1 MEQPKPEPMQ
11 QDAQTQPAEQQQQQE
26 QQPAQQESA
35 QQQPVQQQ
43 EQPQQPQEQPQQPQ
57 QQQQQPAQQE
67 SAQQQPVQQQPP
79 AQAAPQGGAAPSS
92 GATDAAPASNGPAPP
107 AVPQPAPPPNPMV
120 DRYNDQWTAVQN
132 NPSDF
137 AAWTTLIGVS
147 EKLDDIAR
155 IRAVYEPFLAAFPL
169 CYGYWKKYADA
180 EHRHGNVEAALQ
192 VYDRGVTATP
202 HSLDLWG
209 HYAAYR
215 KANGGTPD
223 EVRSVYERGVGVCS
237 SDYLAH
243 SLWDKYI
250 HYEEEQG
257 AGVAV
262 TALYSRVLQC
272 PLRELPRYM
281 QSLKSFVQ
289 GRAASEIMPQEEMEA
304 LMSSL
309 QAQKEQQAAAAAQ
322 AQAPEG
328 EAPPAVADTSVS
340 DEDIKAAWLAKREE
354 YMAAAKAVA
363 DDRKPFEE
371 SIKRT
376 YFHVKPLDSSQ
387 LANWVRYL
395 DHMESKKDAS
405 VSDVAT
411 VYERCLVPCASYP
424 EFWERYVRW
433 LEGKGMEAEA
443 RGALQRQVEV
453 FCKTRPEAHLF
464 AARFEERHGR
474 VQEARMLFAH
484 LTGHMAPRLLQVVV
498 AAANFE
504 RRQGQ
509 LDAACTHYESLL
521 NSEKAKDGEGG
532 SKLYPFLAM
541 QYANFLKQSCGNAD
555 KGREVL
561 RAAVDSSPHIRQLWE
576 AALLFEESCGTEGLV
591 ERVLPLYEK
600 AVAEQAQQPSE
611 SGKKGLNEKDREE
624 LSLRAIDFAD
634 AYADAHTLHQ
644 VMVRHSA
651 LFQLPTSIAA
661 SASAAANA
669 ADAASSR
676 KRPAETAADA
686 SAKVPK
692 VDAVSTPAA
701 AAAAAP
707 VAAAAPAAPP
717 VPAPVV
723 PAPVPVPVA
732 SAPPPVYPAY
742 PGYPPASAA
751 PPAYPGYP
759 AGYPSYPYAG
769 GYYGYGY

>member
-1 MEQPKPEPMQ
+1 MQ
-11 QDAQTQPAEQQQQQE
+11 QGDLPAQPAEQQQQPAEQQQQPAEQQQQQQKLE
-26 QQPAQQESA
+26 QQQKQPAQAEQE
-35 QQQPVQQQ
+35 
-43 EQPQQPQEQPQQPQ
+43 
-57 QQQQQPAQQE
+57 
-67 SAQQQPVQQQPP
+67 
-79 AQAAPQGGAAPSS
+79 GAAPSS
-92 GATDAAPASNGPAPP
+92 TPSNAAPAANGPAP
-107 AVPQPAPPPNPMV
+107 AVVPEPAPPPNPMV
-120 DRYNDQWTAVQN
+120 DKYNEQWTAVQSN
-132 NPSDF
+132 SSDF
-137 AAWTTLIGVS
+137 AAWTTLIGVA
-147 EKLDDIAR
+147 EKLDDIER

-180 EHRHGNVEAALQ
+180 EHRHGNVDAALQ

-223 EVRSVYERGVGVCS
+223 DVRSVYERGVAVCS

-309 QAQKEQQAAAAAQ
+309 QTQKEQQAATAAQ

-328 EAPPAVADTSVS
+328 EAPPAVVDTSVS

-354 YMAAAKAVA
+354 SMAAAKAVA

-376 YFHVKPLDSSQ
+376 YFHVKPLDASQ

-474 VQEARMLFAH
+474 AQEARVLYAH

-509 LDAACTHYESLL
+509 LDAACAHYESLI
-521 NSEKAKDGEGG
+521 NSERAKDGEGG

-561 RAAVDSSPHIRQLWE
+561 RTAVESSPHIRQLWE
-576 AALLFEESCGTEGLV
+576 AAVQFEESCGMEGLV

-611 SGKKGLNEKDREE
+611 SGKKGLSEKDREE

-676 KRPAETAADA
+676 KRPADTAADA
-686 SAKVPK
+686 SAKAPK
-692 VDAVSTPAA
+692 ADAASTPAA
-701 AAAAAP
+701 AAAST
-707 VAAAAPAAPP
+707 AAAAPPAAPAA
-717 VPAPVV
+717 APVV
-723 PAPVPVPVA
+723 PAAVPVPVA

-751 PPAYPGYP
+751 PAAYPGYP

>member
-1 MEQPKPEPMQ
+1 MEQQQQEPMQ
-11 QDAQTQPAEQQQQQE
+11 QGDLPAQPAEQQQQPAEQQQQQQKLE
-26 QQPAQQESA
+26 QQQKQPAQAEQE
-35 QQQPVQQQ
+35 
-43 EQPQQPQEQPQQPQ
+43 
-57 QQQQQPAQQE
+57 
-67 SAQQQPVQQQPP
+67 
-79 AQAAPQGGAAPSS
+79 GAAPSS
-92 GATDAAPASNGPAPP
+92 TPSNAAPAANGPAP
-107 AVPQPAPPPNPMV
+107 AVVPEPAPPPNPMV
-120 DRYNDQWTAVQN
+120 DKYNEQWTAVQSN
-132 NPSDF
+132 SSDF
-137 AAWTTLIGVS
+137 AAWTTLIGVA
-147 EKLDDIAR
+147 EKLDDIER

-180 EHRHGNVEAALQ
+180 EHRHGNVDAALQ

-223 EVRSVYERGVGVCS
+223 DVRSVYERGVAVCS

-309 QAQKEQQAAAAAQ
+309 QTQKEQQAATAAQ

-328 EAPPAVADTSVS
+328 EAPPAVVDTSVS

-354 YMAAAKAVA
+354 SMAAAKAVA

-376 YFHVKPLDSSQ
+376 YFHVKPLDASQ

-474 VQEARMLFAH
+474 AQEARVLYAH

-509 LDAACTHYESLL
+509 LDAACAHYESLI
-521 NSEKAKDGEGG
+521 NSERAKDGEGG

-561 RAAVDSSPHIRQLWE
+561 RTAVESSPHIRQLWE
-576 AALLFEESCGTEGLV
+576 AAVQFEESCGMEGLV

-611 SGKKGLNEKDREE
+611 SGKKGLSEKDREE

-676 KRPAETAADA
+676 KRPADTAADA
-686 SAKVPK
+686 SAKAPK
-692 VDAVSTPAA
+692 ADAASTPAA
-701 AAAAAP
+701 AAAST
-707 VAAAAPAAPP
+707 AAAAPPAAPAA
-717 VPAPVV
+717 APVV
-723 PAPVPVPVA
+723 PAAVPVPVA

-751 PPAYPGYP
+751 PAAYPGYP

>member
-1 MEQPKPEPMQ
+1 
-11 QDAQTQPAEQQQQQE
+11 
-26 QQPAQQESA
+26 
-35 QQQPVQQQ
+35 
-43 EQPQQPQEQPQQPQ
+43 
-57 QQQQQPAQQE
+57 
-67 SAQQQPVQQQPP
+67 
-79 AQAAPQGGAAPSS
+79 
-92 GATDAAPASNGPAPP
+92 
-107 AVPQPAPPPNPMV
+107 
-120 DRYNDQWTAVQN
+120 
-132 NPSDF
+132 
-137 AAWTTLIGVS
+137 
-147 EKLDDIAR
+147 
-155 IRAVYEPFLAAFPL
+155 
-169 CYGYWKKYADA
+169 
-180 EHRHGNVEAALQ
+180 
-192 VYDRGVTATP
+192 
-202 HSLDLWG
+202 
-209 HYAAYR
+209 
-215 KANGGTPD
+215 
-223 EVRSVYERGVGVCS
+223 
-237 SDYLAH
+237 
-243 SLWDKYI
+243 
-250 HYEEEQG
+250 
-257 AGVAV
+257 
-262 TALYSRVLQC
+262 
-272 PLRELPRYM
+272 
-281 QSLKSFVQ
+281 
-289 GRAASEIMPQEEMEA
+289 MPQEEMEA

-309 QAQKEQQAAAAAQ
+309 QTQKEQQAATAAQ

-328 EAPPAVADTSVS
+328 EAPPAVVDTSVS

-354 YMAAAKAVA
+354 SMAAAKAVA

-376 YFHVKPLDSSQ
+376 YFHVKPLDASQ

-474 VQEARMLFAH
+474 AQEARVLYAH

-509 LDAACTHYESLL
+509 LDAACAHYESLI
-521 NSEKAKDGEGG
+521 NSERAKDGEGG

-561 RAAVDSSPHIRQLWE
+561 RTAVESSPHIRQLWE
-576 AALLFEESCGTEGLV
+576 AAVQFEESCGMEGLV

-611 SGKKGLNEKDREE
+611 SGKKGLSEKDREE

-676 KRPAETAADA
+676 KRPADTAADA
-686 SAKVPK
+686 SAKAPK
-692 VDAVSTPAA
+692 ADAASTPAA
-701 AAAAAP
+701 AAAST
-707 VAAAAPAAPP
+707 AAAAPPAAPAA
-717 VPAPVV
+717 APVV
-723 PAPVPVPVA
+723 PAAVPVPVA

-751 PPAYPGYP
+751 PAAYPGYP

>member
-1 MEQPKPEPMQ
+1 MEQQQQEPMQ
-11 QDAQTQPAEQQQQQE
+11 QGDLPAQPAEQQQQPAEQQQQPAEQQQQQQKLE
-26 QQPAQQESA
+26 QQQKQPAQAEQE
-35 QQQPVQQQ
+35 
-43 EQPQQPQEQPQQPQ
+43 
-57 QQQQQPAQQE
+57 
-67 SAQQQPVQQQPP
+67 
-79 AQAAPQGGAAPSS
+79 GAAPSS
-92 GATDAAPASNGPAPP
+92 TPSNAAPAANGPAP
-107 AVPQPAPPPNPMV
+107 AVVPEPAPPPNPMV
-120 DRYNDQWTAVQN
+120 DKYNEQWTAVQSN
-132 NPSDF
+132 SSDF
-137 AAWTTLIGVS
+137 AAWTTLIGVA
-147 EKLDDIAR
+147 EKLDDIER

-180 EHRHGNVEAALQ
+180 EHRHGNVDAALQ

-223 EVRSVYERGVGVCS
+223 DVRSVYERGVAVCS

-309 QAQKEQQAAAAAQ
+309 QTQKEQQAATAAQ

-328 EAPPAVADTSVS
+328 EAPPAVVDTSVS

-354 YMAAAKAVA
+354 SMAAAKAVA

-376 YFHVKPLDSSQ
+376 YFHVKPLDASQ

-474 VQEARMLFAH
+474 AQEARVLYAH

-509 LDAACTHYESLL
+509 LDAACAHYESLI
-521 NSEKAKDGEGG
+521 NSERAKDGEGG

-561 RAAVDSSPHIRQLWE
+561 RTAVESSPHIRQLWE
-576 AALLFEESCGTEGLV
+576 AAVQFEESCGMEGLV

-611 SGKKGLNEKDREE
+611 SGKKGLSEKDREE

-676 KRPAETAADA
+676 KRPADTAADA
-686 SAKVPK
+686 SAKAPK
-692 VDAVSTPAA
+692 ADAASTPAA
-701 AAAAAP
+701 AAAST
-707 VAAAAPAAPP
+707 AAAAPPAAPAA
-717 VPAPVV
+717 APVV
-723 PAPVPVPVA
+723 PAAVPVPVA

-751 PPAYPGYP
+751 PAAYPGYP